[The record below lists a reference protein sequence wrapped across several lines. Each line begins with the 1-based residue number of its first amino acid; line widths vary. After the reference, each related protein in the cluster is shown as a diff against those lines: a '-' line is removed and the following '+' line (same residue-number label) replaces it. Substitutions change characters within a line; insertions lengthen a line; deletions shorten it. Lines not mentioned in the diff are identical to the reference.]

1 MAEKRIFIS
10 YCRADAAL
18 ANLLKAHLEEAQ
30 LPAWMDP
37 DIRTGES
44 WREAIDKA
52 ILEAKAVVVI
62 LSPRAN
68 ASGYV
73 NYEWAFALGAGLTV
87 VPLLFGLSP
96 QELHPRLAALQALGF
111 GDPLSRPWGELLSR
125 LKELTGSQA
134 PAKTQAAP
142 SVIENAARGLD
153 SLDPAERLR
162 AIETLK
168 EMDTPAAAEMLAGA
182 LQHAVSQVRLEAAF
196 ALLKFQD
203 ARAIPV
209 LLEGVAANGA
219 EGRLNSSWEEI
230 RRIGPP
236 AVWRPPEKPQR
247 GSSRQ
252 FHWPTAKRP
261 ATSPG
266 QPSPGSRK
274 SIESHFA
281 SRH

>member
-87 VPLLFGLSP
+87 VRCCSDCRRRNCTRGWRRYRRSV
-96 QELHPRLAALQALGF
+96 LAI
-111 GDPLSRPWGELLSR
+111 RCR
-125 LKELTGSQA
+125 
-134 PAKTQAAP
+134 
-142 SVIENAARGLD
+142 VRG
-153 SLDPAERLR
+153 
-162 AIETLK
+162 
-168 EMDTPAAAEMLAGA
+168 
-182 LQHAVSQVRLEAAF
+182 VSCY
-196 ALLKFQD
+196 
-203 ARAIPV
+203 
-209 LLEGVAANGA
+209 
-219 EGRLNSSWEEI
+219 
-230 RRIGPP
+230 
-236 AVWRPPEKPQR
+236 R
-247 GSSRQ
+247 G
-252 FHWPTAKRP
+252 
-261 ATSPG
+261 
-266 QPSPGSRK
+266 
-274 SIESHFA
+274 
-281 SRH
+281 